1 MGRAQFEQSCSYRRR
16 EDGKSPL
23 PRHIIERAQ
32 ETRTDDQHA
41 GEFVEQVRWF
51 MNLIINVDESREI

>member
-1 MGRAQFEQSCSYRRR
+1 MGRIAFKQSCPYCRR
-16 EDGKSPL
+16 ENGKSLALSDMYP
-23 PRHIIERAQ
+23 AY
-32 ETRTDDQHA
+32 ETHADDQHA

>member
-1 MGRAQFEQSCSYRRR
+1 MGRIAFKQSCPHCRR
-16 EDGKSPL
+16 ENGKSPS
-23 PRHIIERAQ
+23 PFRCIPPAY
-32 ETRTDDQHA
+32 ETDADDQHA